1 MNQIKK
7 TNGPDAAL
15 LRNIAGVLVAD
26 TAYNDDSTLIPLSVS
41 QNQKALNGAAGNT
54 AVPIIPGTVVLTNS
68 VAGAYTIGAPVAG
81 APFVTM
87 VPPNNHEV
95 WAGGNDGT
103 RIRIV
108 TATAQ
113 AHTVTGP
120 LNSINGTGSTLTF
133 AAAVGNSVELEAYNG
148 TWLVVASK
156 GVTVS

>member
-1 MNQIKK
+1 LNQIKK

-15 LRNIAGVLVAD
+15 IRNIAGVLVAD
-26 TAYNDDSTLIPLSVS
+26 TAYNDDSTLVTLPVS
-41 QNQKALNGAAGNT
+41 QPPKTLNGAAGQT
-54 AVPIIPGTVVLTNS
+54 VIPILPGTVILNDS
-68 VAGAYTIGAPVAG
+68 VAGAYTIAAPVAG

-103 RIRIV
+103 RIRILSV
-108 TATAQ
+108 TAQ

-120 LNSINGTGSTLTF
+120 LNSVNGTGSTLTF
-133 AAAVGNSVELEAYNG
+133 AAAAGNCVELEAYNG
-148 TWLVVASK
+148 VWYVVNSK